1 MASFYKSLWFVVYNC
16 QLCTCYMLQ
25 LYSCPHLF
33 LPLAPLKSD
42 PGLEKVY
49 LLQPEV
55 RLLLLCHETVS
66 LTSLVSHPC
75 RIGGRPLIGEGA
87 SLGKFH

>member
-1 MASFYKSLWFVVYNC
+1 MVCGL
-16 QLCTCYMLQ
+16 QLPIVHMLQ

-33 LPLAPLKSD
+33 LPLSPLKSD

-55 RLLLLCHETVS
+55 RLVLLCHETVS